1 MKRTIKKASVFL
13 LASVMLATMF
23 VPAMA
28 AYTAVGVT
36 GTPANVKLTHSL
48 EITDAPYNLDYD
60 ITYSFAVGT
69 AGAIAPAPTSA
80 VTGTPSIA
88 AISYGP
94 TAGDNFATAAGH
106 KIEKGA
112 AITWTGVT
120 FSEPGTYYWP
130 VTTTVDKGSAPE
142 NASNNMPTRYLYAF
156 VIDNNGALEVAA
168 VGVADG
174 TVDANGVP
182 TLGNKPTPEDQYPS
196 TTNDLTVSKTVT
208 GNMGSK
214 EQYFKFEIT
223 VTLPSGIAARDYTI
237 SGNYDTNVPATAY
250 NQAQSNT
257 SGTINLASS
266 ATATYT
272 IDVWLK
278 HGQSFKIEQLP
289 YNTAYSITESNNDGY
304 TVTID
309 NAGTTVNG
317 NTATGTITDAAKTV
331 AYTNNKDTTP
341 PTGILLQ
348 YGAPIAGVLLVA
360 GLLAVLFATKRR
372 KEQEA
377 E

>member
-13 LASVMLATMF
+13 LAALMLATMF

-28 AYTAVGVT
+28 AYTAVSVT
-36 GTPANVKLTHSL
+36 GTPANVKWAHSL
-48 EITDAPYNLDYD
+48 EITDSPYNLDYD
-60 ITYSFAVGT
+60 ITYSFT
-69 AGAIAPAPTSA
+69 AGAAAAMPGSPATGVSGVPTIAD
-80 VTGTPSIA
+80 
-88 AISYGP
+88 ISYGP
-94 TAGDNFATAAGH
+94 TAGDNFATAANH
-106 KIEKGA
+106 KISKEA
-112 AITWTGVT
+112 AITWTNVSFT
-120 FSEPGTYYWP
+120 EPGTYYWP
-130 VTTTVDKGSAPE
+130 ISSTVNKGSAPE
-142 NASNNMPTRYLYAF
+142 NASTNTQHYLYAF
-156 VIDNNGALEVAA
+156 VADNNGALEVNA
-168 VGVADG
+168 VGVTTQEKD
-174 TVDANGVP
+174 TNGVP
-182 TLGNKPTPEDQYPS
+182 TLATKTPPVDQYPS

-223 VTLPSGIAARDYTI
+223 VTLPAGIAARDYTI

-250 NQAQSNT
+250 NQAQSNP
-257 SGTINLASS
+257 SGTINLAAS

-289 YNTAYSITESNNDGY
+289 YNTTYSITESNNDGY

-331 AYTNNKDTTP
+331 AYTNNKTNTP

-360 GLLAVLFATKRR
+360 GLMAVLFATKRR